1 YHDRYYQL
9 NLAVWDE
16 REMAKILVRLAITEP
31 GENWLDET
39 YTRSP
44 EIGALYGWELPLDW
58 TQDGG
63 PRNVGILTLW
73 YSSSP
78 RGGCAPNLLVR
89 Q

>member
-78 RGGCAPNLLVR
+78 RGGCAP
-89 Q
+89 